1 MSVPLRRAREASTD
15 VPMLGRAANFGMRR
29 ERGGWLT

>member
-15 VPMLGRAANFGMRR
+15 VPMLGRAANFGVGL
-29 ERGGWLT
+29 ERVGWLT